1 MKNSKMSKL
10 FAFSSL
16 ILITAF
22 ASAANAQT
30 QRKFKNFIVGGTAVS
45 ADDPIAATT
54 VFISGQ
60 EDEGTYFCSGSLID
74 QDMVVT
80 AAHCVQGAIDGSLRV
95 IFTQKVSFDDQGL
108 PTLTD
113 ASPEVHQVYGAIFN
127 PQYDPNYTGV
137 DQHDIAIIRFK
148 SGLPTGYKTA
158 TMLNASVN
166 LTAGETTTLAGY
178 GTTQPDGSDSG
189 GELRKVD
196 VQIASMLGK
205 TEVVLDQSQGKG
217 ACFGDSG
224 GPAFITTSGQLLLWG
239 LTNRAYP
246 DDVSDCA
253 HESVYTRITAYSDFV
268 SSSEATLK
276 QMN

>member
-1 MKNSKMSKL
+1 M
-10 FAFSSL
+10 FALSSL
-16 ILITAF
+16 ILISAF
-22 ASAANAQT
+22 ASMANAQT
-30 QRKFKNFIVGGTAVS
+30 QRKFKNFIVGGDEVTAT
-45 ADDPIAATT
+45 DPIAATT

-80 AAHCVQGAIDGSLRV
+80 AAHCVQGAIDGTLRI
-95 IFTQKVSFDDQGL
+95 IFTRQVTFSADGT

-113 ASPEVHQVYGAIFN
+113 SSPEVHQVYGSIFN
-127 PQYDPNYTGV
+127 PQYDPNYSGV

-148 SGLPTGYKTA
+148 GNLPDGYKTA
-158 TMLNASVN
+158 TMLNASVE
-166 LTAGETTTLAGY
+166 LAPKETVTLAGY

-205 TEVVLDQSQGKG
+205 TEVVLDQSEGKG

-224 GPAFITTSGQLLLWG
+224 GPAFVTTNGQLLLWG

-246 DDVSDCA
+246 DDVTDCA

-268 SSSEATLK
+268 SSSEASLK

>member
-1 MKNSKMSKL
+1 MKNSKI
-10 FAFSSL
+10 FALSSL
-16 ILITAF
+16 LLITAF
-22 ASAANAQT
+22 ASVASAQT
-30 QRKFKNFIVGGTAVS
+30 QRKFKNFIVGGDEVA
-45 ADDPIAATT
+45 ANDPIAATT

-80 AAHCVQGAIDGSLRV
+80 AAHCVQGAIDGSLRI
-95 IFTQKVSFDDQGL
+95 IFTRQVTFGADGT

-113 ASPEVHQVYGAIFN
+113 ASPEVHQVYGSVFN

-148 SGLPTGYKTA
+148 GNLPDGYKTA
-158 TMLNASVN
+158 TMLNASVA
-166 LTAGETTTLAGY
+166 LTANETVTLAGY
-178 GTTQPDGSDSG
+178 GTTQPDGSDAG

-205 TEVVLDQSQGKG
+205 TEVVLDHSQGKG

-224 GPAFITTSGQLLLWG
+224 GPAFVTTSGQLLLWG

-253 HESVYTRITAYSDFV
+253 HQSVYTRITAYSDFV
-268 SSSEATLK
+268 SSSEASLK

>member
-1 MKNSKMSKL
+1 MKNSKM
-10 FAFSSL
+10 FALSSL
-16 ILITAF
+16 VLITAF
-22 ASAANAQT
+22 ASMANAQT
-30 QRKFKNFIVGGTAVS
+30 QRKFKNFIVGGDEVA
-45 ADDPIAATT
+45 ANDPIAATT
-54 VFISGQ
+54 VFISGE

-80 AAHCVQGAIDGSLRV
+80 AAHCVQGALDGSLRI
-95 IFTQKVSFDDQGL
+95 IFTRQVTFGDDGT

-113 ASPEVHQVYGAIFN
+113 SSPEVHPVYGSVFN
-127 PQYDPNYTGV
+127 PQYDPNYAGA
-137 DQHDIAIIRFK
+137 DQHDIAVIRFK
-148 SGLPTGYKTA
+148 GNLPDGYKTA
-158 TMLNASVN
+158 TMLNASVA
-166 LTAGETTTLAGY
+166 LTANETVTLAGY

-224 GPAFITTSGQLLLWG
+224 GPAFVTTSGQLLLWG

-246 DDVSDCA
+246 DNVTDCA

-268 SSSEATLK
+268 SSSEASLK
-276 QMN
+276 QLN